1 MKKLVTLLIVGLLSL
16 NSIAQSSVVESAI
29 KSVKVYTQNAEIT
42 REINTK
48 LTAGQQEIVLSN
60 ISLYIDPSSL
70 QVQIENSKNVQL
82 LSAKYERDYL
92 TDKKEIPEIVT
103 LREELENTIIE
114 IAWERE
120 QKTILIGMEDIL
132 NKNKALGGDSGFT
145 PAQVIELT
153 NVYKVKLLEIRK
165 ELNRITL
172 KEKKL
177 NIKRNKLQNQ
187 LNELQASFNRPS
199 GNVVLIVSA
208 KNPTTVNL
216 KCTYIVS
223 NAGWTPM
230 YDLRSA
236 GITENV
242 KLNYKAN
249 VYQNTGQEWKA
260 VKMIV
265 STGNPSLNNDRPIL
279 NPLYASIYNP
289 VVRKFADATLRAD
302 NIYNMAD
309 EEYEEVVASPQKIE
323 KKEKVAYEDAY
334 KYNTQVSQNQI
345 NVEYVI
351 NQKQDIAS
359 DGKVNMLGLID
370 YELDTQYVYHSVPK
384 LDESAFLLAKI
395 SNWGQ
400 YNLVS
405 GEANLFFEGAYVG
418 KSFINS
424 AVTADELLL
433 SMGRD
438 NSIVIERKAIKEYT
452 SSKFIGSKKKEQ
464 FGYEIIVKNK
474 KSIPIEIEILDQ
486 IPISQ
491 DKKIEIILDENG
503 SANHTKEVGKLLW
516 KLKIEAGQ
524 SKKERFVYTV
534 KYPKKGIVAGLK

>member
-1 MKKLVTLLIVGLLSL
+1 MKKILTLLIVGLLSL

-48 LTAGQQEIVLSN
+48 LIAGQQEIVLSD

-92 TDKKEIPEIVT
+92 TDKKEIPEIVK
-103 LREELENTIIE
+103 LKEELENTMIE
-114 IAWERE
+114 IAWEKE
-120 QKTILIGMEDIL
+120 QKTILVGMEDIL
-132 NKNKALGGDSGFT
+132 NKNKVLGGDSGFT

-165 ELNRITL
+165 ELNKITL

-199 GNVVLIVSA
+199 GNIVLIVSA

-265 STGNPSLNNDRPIL
+265 STGNPSLSNDRPIL
-279 NPLYASIYNP
+279 NPLYASISPEPELGIVSARFYP
-289 VVRKFADATLRAD
+289 TVE
-302 NIYNMAD
+302 D
-309 EEYEEVVASPQKIE
+309 EEEVVASPQKIE

-503 SANHTKEVGKLLW
+503 SANHTKEEGKLLW

-534 KYPKKGIVAGLK
+534 KYPKKGIVSGLR